1 MMMTDEKNDD
11 DRDDDDGNKTFIKRS
26 FPSQE
31 FKLPMYVSDWS
42 VRVLSPRYSPSY
54 QENITIAQLV
64 TYFDFG
70 IF

>member
-1 MMMTDEKNDD
+1 MMMTDEKNDN

-26 FPSQE
+26 FPSKE
-31 FKLPMYVSDWS
+31 FKLPMYVSDGS

-64 TYFDFG
+64 TYFDFD